1 MSSQALS
8 NNSLLSTKEG
18 DQPYVLYAISNR
30 PPSGSSSSGSSSG
43 GANSRDPIQVI
54 CPYTGSNITSG
65 YSLRC
70 PTSSNTNKHGSF
82 GVLSLMP
89 VPLNNM
95 MGCGGNDINSTL
107 FIGHGGSSGGSN
119 NNKQQGGGKDDHAF
133 LLSRQTSSNSNNN
146 SATNPKWKVRLPT
159 TLSSTPQS
167 IAISQ
172 NSRYVAASSTN
183 GSIYLWDWTISN
195 GDNLIN
201 VWKAH
206 YRSITCLL
214 FDDDNN
220 TLFSAGEDG
229 VVNAWCLLDLVD
241 QDNTN
246 TNSGGSSSIHPF
258 QTWSE
263 HHLPVTSLCIL
274 PGSGCGSTRLVS
286 SSLDRNLI
294 IMELGGSSSS
304 SGSNKDSSSNART
317 LARICMPSGIQTVI
331 TDINSH
337 RLFSGGLDGNIYCID
352 LCKYSIQETL
362 DGTVGG
368 TFVNVNQSCGG
379 AGSDVFMSQD
389 SRGGVGG
396 NKSGD
401 FQSLLSGK
409 HVLPSSSTGGLS
421 VSTDQS
427 NYVSE
432 LKGHVKSVTSLAL
445 LDPASLTTSSNFGSA
460 KSTLLASGSDDGTLR
475 IWDLTSRSC
484 IKVLRPWSTS
494 SDGMNITTSSSTS
507 TSSPPI
513 TSIIAIPK
521 SSLSSSGLAISSSS
535 GSGKRGSNGGGDL
548 ASLFKPF
555 KSFLRGTSVV
565 NHTSTDDGSVLG
577 GISEC
582 TPILWPRRDDSKYN
596 KFWEESIQSGISN
609 DTQTKSRKRAKT
621 SSNSSE
627 ESSAQDKVEIARLK
641 QALAESQEKIERWQ
655 AVNNQLMAK
664 LKSTE

>member
-18 DQPYVLYAISNR
+18 DQPYILYAISNR
-30 PPSGSSSSGSSSG
+30 PPSGSSSSSSSG

-70 PTSSNTNKHGSF
+70 PTSSNVNKHGAF
-82 GVLSLMP
+82 GVRSLMP
-89 VPLNNM
+89 VPLSNM
-95 MGCGGNDINSTL
+95 MKCGGNDLNSTL
-107 FIGHGGSSGGSN
+107 FIGHGGSSSGG
-119 NNKQQGGGKDDHAF
+119 NNKQQQGGKDDHAF
-133 LLSRQTSSNSNNN
+133 LLSRQTSSNNSSN
-146 SATNPKWKVRLPT
+146 SSTNPKWKVRLPT

-172 NSRYVAASSTN
+172 NSRYVAAASTN
-183 GSIYLWDWTISN
+183 GSIYLWDWTILD

-241 QDNTN
+241 QDNA
-246 TNSGGSSSIHPF
+246 NSSGSSSIHPF

-294 IMELGGSSSS
+294 IMELGGSSS
-304 SGSNKDSSSNART
+304 GSNKDGNSNART

-337 RLFSGGLDGNIYCID
+337 RLFSGGLDGNVYCID

-368 TFVNVNQSCGG
+368 TFVNVNQSGG
-379 AGSDVFMSQD
+379 GSSDVFMSQG

-401 FQSLLSGK
+401 FQSLLSGN
-409 HVLPSSSTGGLS
+409 HVLPGGLS
-421 VSTDQS
+421 ASTDQS

-445 LDPASLTTSSNFGSA
+445 LDPASLSLSSNFGSA

-494 SDGMNITTSSSTS
+494 SDGMNITTSASSTS
-507 TSSPPI
+507 QTASSPPI
-513 TSIIAIPK
+513 TSIIAVPK
-521 SSLSSSGLAISSSS
+521 SSLSSSGLVISSSS

-565 NHTSTDDGSVLG
+565 NHTSTDDSSVPES
-577 GISEC
+577 ISEC
-582 TPILWPRRDDSKYN
+582 TPILWPRRDDSTYN

-641 QALAESQEKIERWQ
+641 KALAESQEKIERWQ
-655 AVNNQLMAK
+655 AVNNQLMTK
-664 LKSTE
+664 LKNSA

>member
-18 DQPYVLYAISNR
+18 DQPYILYAITNR

-82 GVLSLMP
+82 GVRSLMS
-89 VPLNNM
+89 VPLSNM
-95 MGCGGNDINSTL
+95 MGCGGDDINSTL

-119 NNKQQGGGKDDHAF
+119 KQQQQGGKDDHAF
-133 LLSRQTSSNSNNN
+133 LLSRQTTSNNSSNNN
-146 SATNPKWKVRLPT
+146 SSTNPKWKVRLPT

-183 GSIYLWDWTISN
+183 GSIYLWDWTLVD

-241 QDNTN
+241 QDSN
-246 TNSGGSSSIHPF
+246 NSGSSIHPF

-304 SGSNKDSSSNART
+304 SGSGSGKDSSNART

-337 RLFSGGLDGNIYCID
+337 RLFSGGIDDNVYCID

-368 TFVNVNQSCGG
+368 TFVNVNQSGGG
-379 AGSDVFMSQD
+379 AGSDVFMSQG

-396 NKSGD
+396 NNKSDD
-401 FQSLLSGK
+401 FQSLLSGN
-409 HVLPSSSTGGLS
+409 HVLPGGLS
-421 VSTDQS
+421 ASTDQS

-445 LDPASLTTSSNFGSA
+445 LDPASLSLSSNFGSA

-475 IWDLTSRSC
+475 IWDLNSRSC

-494 SDGMNITTSSSTS
+494 SDGMNITTSTSTS
-507 TSSPPI
+507 QTASSPPI
-513 TSIIAIPK
+513 TSIIAVPK
-521 SSLSSSGLAISSSS
+521 SSLTSSGLAISSSS
-535 GSGKRGSNGGGDL
+535 GSGGKKGSNNGGDL

-565 NHTSTDDGSVLG
+565 NHTSTDDGSVPES
-577 GISEC
+577 ISEC
-582 TPILWPRRDDSKYN
+582 TPILWPRKDDSTYN
-596 KFWEESIQSGISN
+596 KFWEESIQSGIKD
-609 DTQTKSRKRAKT
+609 DTQTNSRKRAKK

-627 ESSAQDKVEIARLK
+627 ENSSQDKVEIARLK

-655 AVNNQLMAK
+655 AVNNQLMTK
-664 LKSTE
+664 LKNSA

>member
-1 MSSQALS
+1 MTSQALS
-8 NNSLLSTKEG
+8 NNSLLSTKE

-30 PPSGSSSSGSSSG
+30 PPSGSSSSSSSG

-70 PTSSNTNKHGSF
+70 PTSSSNTNKHGAF
-82 GVLSLMP
+82 GVRSLIP
-89 VPLNNM
+89 VPLSNM
-95 MGCGGNDINSTL
+95 MKSGGNDINSTL
-107 FIGHGGSSGGSN
+107 FIGHGGSSGGGSN
-119 NNKQQGGGKDDHAF
+119 NNKQQGGKDDHAF
-133 LLSRQTSSNSNNN
+133 LLSRQTSSNNN
-146 SATNPKWKVRLPT
+146 SNSSTNPKWKVRLPT

-167 IAISQ
+167 ISISQ

-183 GSIYLWDWTISN
+183 GSIYLWDWTILD

-214 FDDDNN
+214 FDDNNN

-241 QDNTN
+241 QDTN
-246 TNSGGSSSIHPF
+246 NGGNSSSIHPF

-304 SGSNKDSSSNART
+304 SSNKDGGSNART

-331 TDINSH
+331 TDVNSN
-337 RLFSGGLDGNIYCID
+337 RLFSGGLDGIIYCID

-368 TFVNVNQSCGG
+368 TFVNVNQSGG
-379 AGSDVFMSQD
+379 GGGSDVFMSQG
-389 SRGGVGG
+389 SRGG
-396 NKSGD
+396 NSKSGD
-401 FQSLLSGK
+401 FQSLLSGN
-409 HVLPSSSTGGLS
+409 HVLPGGLTA
-421 VSTDQS
+421 STDQS

-445 LDPASLTTSSNFGSA
+445 LDPASLSLSSNFGSS

-494 SDGMNITTSSSTS
+494 SDGMNIAASSSTS
-507 TSSPPI
+507 QTASSSPPI
-513 TSIIAIPK
+513 TSIIAVPK
-521 SSLSSSGLAISSSS
+521 SSLSSSGLATSLS
-535 GSGKRGSNGGGDL
+535 GSSGKRGSNNGGDL

-565 NHTSTDDGSVLG
+565 NHTDDGSVLES
-577 GISEC
+577 ISEC
-582 TPILWPRRDDSKYN
+582 TPILWPRRDGSTYN
-596 KFWEESIQSGISN
+596 KFWEESIQSGSS
-609 DTQTKSRKRAKT
+609 DDTKSRKRAKT
-621 SSNSSE
+621 SSSE
-627 ESSAQDKVEIARLK
+627 EDSAQDKVEIARLR
-641 QALAESQEKIERWQ
+641 QALVESQEKIERWQ